1 MVYVIGV
8 SSGFFGVV
16 EQAEK
21 ARLMTIPRKIF
32 TGGLE
37 GVNFTQID
45 IESITEFME
54 PNLEKETKKIR
65 EAKISFGVH
74 GESYAMGGAE
84 RPIGM
89 LDSATEVEYIHSHER
104 LIQHIEG
111 CGKIGAVYVNIH
123 PSETVPFIRLGVH
136 LEPTKVVD
144 PWGRPL
150 KKFLEENSNL
160 IDWIFEKIKKEQI
173 IVFGQYFYTSDYL
186 YEREIEPRYIQTHQ
200 GKEPTAEEKEKLKK
214 EAYKR
219 AKEYLFSILESE
231 ALHYGPER
239 IAYFIIAKWMRDSGD
254 PLWKN
259 IVGKYIKDEDL
270 EKPDK
275 IKEWV
280 PAVSAKYIWGH
291 FNPKDTGKFKDP
303 KKLLEKY
310 KMYFIFETGMGSPG
324 IEGLQRLSRPRDMV
338 FLCKAIGSKWV
349 GVCFDFEHV
358 LSQNINP
365 EKEIESI
372 PYGMANVIKV
382 CHIGFPTP
390 HAPAHMPIPLG
401 SSEQLYLYERLFE
414 LRKKGFGKT
423 ENGYLIFERG
433 AAPREETVLAMRL
446 IKDFLEKDTLPK
458 ELPLSF
464 FGMKPEG
471 PEIKRQ
477 ELTIREHALDPLKGM
492 LAVPEEEYTF
502 LSKAAIE
509 KGKAEEWKK
518 EKYR

>member
-8 SSGFFGVV
+8 SSGMFMAA

-21 ARLMTIPRKIF
+21 ARYMTIPRKIF

-54 PNLEKETKKIR
+54 PHLEKETKKIK
-65 EAKISFGVH
+65 EAGIKFGVH

-89 LDSATEVEYIHSHER
+89 LDSAVETEYIHAHER

-111 CGKIGAVYVNIH
+111 CGKIGAEFVNIH
-123 PSETVPFIRLGVH
+123 PSETVPFIRLGTH
-136 LEPTKVVD
+136 LQPTTLVD
-144 PWGRPL
+144 FSGKPL
-150 KKFLEENSNL
+150 KKFLEENKDILNWAIEQDFISSIFMHRATSLTLKQL
-160 IDWIFEKIKKEQI
+160 IKAREEELKEEKKE
-173 IVFGQYFYTSDYL
+173 VNKG
-186 YEREIEPRYIQTHQ
+186 EIERW
-200 GKEPTAEEKEKLKK
+200 
-214 EAYKR
+214 
-219 AKEYLFSILESE
+219 AKETFKRYLLNFVSSSDLTYGSE
-231 ALHYGPER
+231 R
-239 IAYFIIAKWMRDSGD
+239 VAYYVIAKWMKDNGDS
-254 PLWKN
+254 LWKS
-259 IVGKYIKDEDL
+259 IVGKNIKDEDL
-270 EKPDK
+270 DKPDK
-275 IKEWV
+275 MKEWV
-280 PAVSAKYIWGH
+280 PAVSAKYTWGH
-291 FNPKDTGKFKDP
+291 FNPKDNKKFPDP

-310 KMYFIFETGMGSPG
+310 KMYFVFEAGMGSPG
-324 IEGLQRLSRPRDMV
+324 IEGMQRFSRPKDMV
-338 FLCKAIGSKWV
+338 FLCKTIGSGWV

-358 LSQNINP
+358 LSQNLNP
-365 EKEIESI
+365 QKEIEAI
-372 PYGMANVIKV
+372 PYGMANIIKV

-390 HAPAHMPIPLG
+390 HTPAHMPIPLG
-401 SSEQLYLYERLFE
+401 SSEQFYLYERLFE
-414 LRKKGFGKT
+414 LRKKGFKDGW
-423 ENGYLIFERG
+423 LIFERG
-433 AAPREETVLAMRL
+433 SAPREDTIIAMRL
-446 IKDFLEKDTLPK
+446 IKEFLEKDTIPK

-477 ELTIREHALDPLKGM
+477 ELAVREHALDPLKGM
-492 LAVPEEEYTF
+492 LAVPEEEYGF